1 VANVVAE
8 LRLGTR
14 GSPLALWQANAVAA
28 RIAEHG
34 GPACRLVVI
43 KTTGD
48 RLQEE
53 PLSVAGGKRLFV
65 KEIEDALLRNHID
78 LAVHSSKDLPAV
90 LPPGLE
96 IASVLPREDPLDA
109 IALPAMTGRHEAITL
124 QPSAMRIDDLL
135 VRLGARLGQT
145 PAIGTGSVRRIAQLA
160 RLFPNAR
167 FEPIRGNLDTRLRK
181 LDSGRYSALVLAAA
195 GLRRLGYQDRI
206 SMTLPAEV
214 CVPAPGQGIIAIEVR
229 RGDGAVRD
237 VVSGIRDA
245 AAAAALD
252 AERAVVEALGGG
264 CQTPV
269 GALAT
274 PGARGEADDGVLE
287 LVACVVSLDGSRV
300 VRGHECAPIRDAK
313 RLGARVGAQLMND
326 GAGEILAASERRSN
340 E

>member
-1 VANVVAE
+1 
-8 LRLGTR
+8 
-14 GSPLALWQANAVAA
+14 LWQANAVAA

-48 RLQEE
+48 RLEEE
-53 PLSVAGGKRLFV
+53 PLSEAGGKGLFV
-65 KEIEDALLRNHID
+65 KEIEDALLRGHID
-78 LAVHSSKDLPAV
+78 LAVHSSKDLPAL

-96 IASVLPREDPLDA
+96 IAGALPREDPLDA
-109 IALPAMTGRHEAITL
+109 MVLPARVDAD
-124 QPSAMRIDDLL
+124 QPSAMSGEAVVDL
-135 VRLGARLGQT
+135 VSVLGQT
-145 PAIGTGSVRRIAQLA
+145 PSIGTGSVRRIAQLA

-229 RGDGAVRD
+229 SDDRAVRD

-274 PGARGEADDGVLE
+274 PGARGEAGDGVLE

-300 VRGHECAPIRDAK
+300 VRGYERAPMQDAK

-326 GAGEILAASERRSN
+326 GAGEILAASRAS
-340 E
+340 